1 MGMKAPT
8 SEVHGWFSASYA
20 RLLTWKDHGYEQ
32 VDHWEFGDHL
42 PRVSFGAFHDAQMVL
57 DWFHSWI

>member
-8 SEVHGWFSASYA
+8 SEVHGRFSASYA

-57 DWFHSWI
+57 D